1 MTGCWHLAVL
11 ELLLSLE
18 TGLFAQMPSLASWRP
33 LLLARLCPEPGRLM
47 ASTAGLSMLCA

>member
-18 TGLFAQMPSLASWRP
+18 TGLFAQLPSLASWRP